1 MRTCGLTPGDGG
13 LPLETL
19 QSAETGKHSTAELP
33 WPHSG
38 SRAGRGEVSRHPPQ
52 PPRRG
57 TPVPTQPMTE
67 ARTSQTVRRRGS
79 CKSCSVSPNYEGKG
93 VSCARRSAAPEDHS
107 PGAPRGWP
115 RENFQEPT
123 EGLRPPAP
131 GPWTPPGHEGP
142 GLPRYVF
149 SPGDTPGIAGQP
161 WNCLEPASS
170 RLHESPFC
178 AGGSGPPPT
187 ER

>member
-1 MRTCGLTPGDGG
+1 MWPDPGRRR
-13 LPLETL
+13 PAARNIT
-19 QSAETGKHSTAELP
+19 
-33 WPHSG
+33 
-38 SRAGRGEVSRHPPQ
+38 VSRDGETQHGRAPVASLRV
-52 PPRRG
+52 PRR
-57 TPVPTQPMTE
+57 
-67 ARTSQTVRRRGS
+67 ARRSLTSPSPAPPAVGPQFPRSRRGKPERHRS
-79 CKSCSVSPNYEGKG
+79 YTGEEA
-93 VSCARRSAAPEDHS
+93 ARVARFRQTTKEKALAVQGRSAAPEDHS
-107 PGAPRGWP
+107 PGAPRGWL
-115 RENFQEPT
+115 RENFREPM